1 MVFTPFATTQADLL
15 QQFNLPGDGLAVRL
29 PAAVVFQPVGNI
41 IVGQLRFRLDGR
53 REELNIVFD
62 GSVISEDHA
71 AGQHWANRVGAQ
83 RAEVVRELAR
93 QHRNVEARQIVGK
106 GANFRRV
113 VQLAAFGNPGG
124 RIGDSDGQVQFT
136 VSVLLDVQR
145 IVHIFGAGA
154 IDGHESQFR

>member
-1 MVFTPFATTQADLL
+1 MVFTPFATTQAGLL
-15 QQFNLPGDGLAVRL
+15 QQLNLLGDSLASRL
-29 PAAVVFQPVGNI
+29 PATVIFQPVGNI

-53 REELNIVFD
+53 REELNIIFD
-62 GSVISEDHA
+62 GAVIREDHA
-71 AGQHWANRVGAQ
+71 AGQNRANLVGAQ

-113 VQLAAFGNPGG
+113 VQLAAFGNPRG
-124 RIGDSDGQVQFT
+124 RIGDSDGQMQLA
-136 VSVLLDVQR
+136 VSGLLNVQR

-154 IDGHESQFR
+154 VDGHESQGR